1 MKKITAFLLVILIVL
16 LSFTPVFASAKDL
29 NKGEGMFEVGVP
41 IEADAYMIVDLDD
54 DNVIAQKNKDKV
66 KYPASLTKIVTAMV
80 TVDNVKDLEQKV
92 TVSQHAIDVLE
103 GTDAQ
108 VAGLAAGEEVTYS
121 KLLSLTMV
129 HSACD
134 ACQVL
139 AEAVGGSEAGFA
151 QMMNAWAKKCGCK
164 NTNFVNPDGLHNK
177 NHYTTASD
185 MMLITKAA
193 LKNSTFVK
201 VSTATSVEYNGAVF
215 LHTNYMLHPEN
226 GSYYYKYAQGIKTG
240 TTTQAGNCVITKAD
254 KDGKN
259 YLAIVM
265 DSSTVNVNGNEM
277 KGCFVDAKSL
287 FEWGYNDLA
296 QKQIFDTSQTVS
308 DIAVLYGKDCT
319 KLGLCVKSNVQAL
332 VPTDADE
339 KDFEVKHVGVA
350 EAIEAPVKKG
360 DTISKAQIIYKGK
373 VIAETTLVAAEDV
386 KLNIFA
392 KTAAVISNGF
402 SKRPVLNVLCIIVI
416 FAIII
421 FVTRVIKVRKIKKQK
436 ERKRIREQYRK
447 RVESNDSNDY
457 FNL

>member
-1 MKKITAFLLVILIVL
+1 MQKVISVFLVVLILL
-16 LSFTPVFASAKDL
+16 LSLSPLYCAAKDL
-29 NKGEGMFEVGVP
+29 NNGEGMFEVSVP
-41 IEADAYMIVDLDD
+41 IEADAYMLVSLDD
-54 DNVIAQKNKDKV
+54 GNVIAQKNKDKV

-80 TVDNVKDLEQKV
+80 TIENVKDLEQTV
-92 TVSQHAIDVLE
+92 SVSQHAVDVLK

-108 VAGLAAGEEVTYS
+108 VAGLKPGDKVTYRQ
-121 KLLSLTMV
+121 LLSLTMV

-139 AEAVGGSEAGFA
+139 AENVGKNEADFIN
-151 QMMNAWAKKCGCK
+151 MMNALVKKCGCK
-164 NTNFVNPDGLHNK
+164 NTHFVNPDGLHDK

-360 DTISKAQIIYKGK
+360 DTISKAQIIYKGN

-402 SKRPVLNVLCIIVI
+402 SKRPVLNVICIIVI

-421 FVTRVIKVRKIKKQK
+421 FVIRVIKVRKIKKQK
-436 ERKRIREQYRK
+436 ERERIREYYRK